1 MLRKLFLLIH
11 LWLGLGAGVVLSV
24 VGVTGSLYVLEPEGN
39 GWLHG
44 QVLRSKHRG
53 TPLPLNHLVRR
64 AEATLGDKV
73 VGVWFPLRKVETY
86 GLAFE
91 NRNHTEYF
99 DPYTGEH
106 LGHIPAEK
114 DFFGLVLEVHRTL
127 TLGETGSRI
136 TAVSALVMAFFILTS
151 GIYLWWPRRKN
162 QVRQSFA
169 VKWPAGA
176 KRLQFDLHKVGGF
189 YACLPLFLLAVTGA
203 YFQFQDEYQA
213 VLNFLTRSRKVPHT
227 FVGLASRYQP
237 GRPPLSLYQVLP
249 ALDTLYPDYQ
259 RRSLYVSPDST
270 GLVTMSFLKSRGV
283 EAGGFYRAQ
292 VALDK
297 YSGQVLFNYDPLSA
311 PLGTQLTKNWVFPVH
326 YGEIGGWPTRLLA
339 FGAGWMP
346 LLLLFTGF
354 RMYRN
359 RQRKK
364 PAGRLKN
371 GASAIPRAAVAAGA
385 AIRPHGHQM

>member
-1 MLRKLFLLIH
+1 
-11 LWLGLGAGVVLSV
+11 
-24 VGVTGSLYVLEPEGN
+24 
-39 GWLHG
+39 
-44 QVLRSKHRG
+44 
-53 TPLPLNHLVRR
+53 
-64 AEATLGDKV
+64 
-73 VGVWFPLRKVETY
+73 
-86 GLAFE
+86 
-91 NRNHTEYF
+91 
-99 DPYTGEH
+99 
-106 LGHIPAEK
+106 
-114 DFFGLVLEVHRTL
+114 
-127 TLGETGSRI
+127 
-136 TAVSALVMAFFILTS
+136 MAFFTLSS
-151 GIYLWWPRRKN
+151 GLYLWWPRRKN
-162 QVRQSFA
+162 QVRQSFT
-169 VKWPAGA
+169 VKWPAGT

-227 FVGLASRYQP
+227 FVGLASRHQL

>member
-1 MLRKLFLLIH
+1 MGA
-11 LWLGLGAGVVLSV
+11 LWVGLGAGLVLSV

-44 QVLRSKHRG
+44 EVLRSQHRG
-53 TPLPLNHLVRR
+53 TPLPLDRLVRR
-64 AEATLGDKV
+64 AEATLGDQV

-86 GLAFE
+86 GFAFQ
-91 NRNHTEYF
+91 NREQTEYF

-106 LGHIPAEK
+106 LGHIPPEK

-127 TLGETGSRI
+127 TLGETGRRI
-136 TAVSALVMAFFILTS
+136 TSVSALLMAFFVLSS
-151 GIYLWWPRRKN
+151 GIYLWWPRHQK
-162 QVRQSFA
+162 QLRQGFT
-169 VKWPAGA
+169 VKWPAGP

-203 YFQFQDEYQA
+203 YFCFPDQYQA
-213 VLNFLTRSRKVPHT
+213 VLNFLTRSRQVPHT

-237 GRPPLSLYQVLP
+237 GRPPLTVYQVLP
-249 ALDTLYPDYQ
+249 ALDTLYPGYQ
-259 RRSLYVSPDST
+259 RRSLYVSPDSA
-270 GLVTMSFLKSRGV
+270 GLVTISFLKSRGV

-297 YSGQVLFNYDPLSA
+297 YSGRVLFNYDPLAA

-339 FGAGWMP
+339 LVAGLMP

-354 RMYRN
+354 RMYLN
-359 RQRKK
+359 RRRKK
-364 PAGRLKN
+364 PAGRRKN
-371 GASAIPRAAVAAGA
+371 AHATMPQPAVAAGA
-385 AIRPHGHQM
+385 AVPGAP